1 MNGDISVMLTELA
14 SEVRAANKGR
24 PLWPMAD
31 IKTLRLIDIMLATLA
46 CAPVSQVDRKT
57 LELAD
62 IMIEEMQAE
71 EVDASQENRMALSSK
86 AVDRFQERTGA
97 LLSGQEAEEFF
108 YALWPICGKIKG
120 RSTGHS
126 VN

>member
-1 MNGDISVMLTELA
+1 MNGDVSVVLAELA

-46 CAPVSQVDRKT
+46 YAPVSEGDRKT
-57 LELAD
+57 LELAN

-71 EVDASQENRMALSSK
+71 RVDASQENRMARSTK

-97 LLSGQEAEEFF
+97 RLSGQEAEELF
-108 YALWPICGKIKG
+108 YALWPIRAKIKG
-120 RSTGHS
+120 GSTGHS
-126 VN
+126 AN